1 MLRHLLNIS
10 IRTIKKRPWLHATN
24 LLGLSV
30 GLAAFSLILYYYQYQ
45 TGFDDFHTKA
55 DRLCRVV
62 MTRYIN
68 GEWVSERPD
77 NYPALTE
84 VLNQEIPEIELAQ
97 MVMYSQQTGTGIL
110 MNFGT
115 EDKPLLRDDLSVLS
129 ADPGIFNLYDIEMV
143 SGDYTALK
151 EPFTGIISAELAQ
164 TLYPNENAIGKTWK
178 EDDGREYLIIGVFQP
193 WEKNSHLNFDL
204 IKSFESI
211 GARHGVDFH
220 RTSWDWDR
228 MKVYVLLKDGVTK
241 DQAEN
246 KIDSLLFD
254 HKSTKAGMDL
264 KEFLSLQPIQD
275 IKLHSDFEA
284 KTFLAKESNKVN
296 GLLLIGFIILAIA
309 WTNFIN
315 FNLSLGFER
324 LKNMGIQK
332 SLGAEFNYFIK
343 QQAVES
349 LIINMLSLFFALS
362 IWQIFKP
369 LVDELAGIRIGF
381 KPESSFYLLIFEIS
395 ILGVLLTF
403 ITPVLVAKRVDV
415 AQALKGK
422 VSNLSFGI
430 PGIRK
435 TLVTFQW
442 VVSIVIA
449 VSVFVI
455 QDQLNYLSDVVRGV
469 RTEGVLVFNGPR
481 SFDYDR
487 FSANPEIIKNEIAQ
501 LPGVVGVGSSY
512 AVPGKTPYAYEIR
525 EEGKPLAANTFIPEH
540 QVDAGYIE
548 VYGHNILAGRNFDPS
563 RSTDES
569 AAILNVSAVQALF
582 GDISLEDALGRRI
595 TSPENGG
602 IRTVIGVIEDYY
614 HLSPEVAHFPMNFVF
629 DPESRGYYSVRFA
642 GTNQQALLK
651 SIESRYREV
660 FPGNLFH
667 SFLLED
673 FYTEYQASERNLS
686 GLLTAFGGIAIILSI
701 VGVVALTL
709 LDLGKNMKSL
719 SIRKVLGADFL
730 DLLIKVGYG
739 NLIRFALAAL
749 IAIPLAFSL
758 MESWLGDYANRIGLG
773 LVHLTP
779 PIILA
784 LVLMTVLFISSNK
797 ALKQNPTQYLK
808 EE

>member
-1 MLRHLLNIS
+1 MLKHLLNIS
-10 IRTIKKRPWLHATN
+10 FRTLKKRPWLHTTN

-30 GLAAFSLILYYYQYQ
+30 GLSAFALILYYYQYQ
-45 TGFDDFHTKA
+45 TSFDDFHGKA
-55 DRLCRVV
+55 DRLYRVV

-77 NYPALTE
+77 NYPALTT
-84 VLNQEIPEIELAQ
+84 VLNEDIPEIESAQ
-97 MVMYSQQTGTGIL
+97 MVMHSQRTGTGIL
-110 MNFGT
+110 MDFGT
-115 EDKPLLRDDLSVLS
+115 EDKPLLRDDLRVLS
-129 ADPGIFNLYDIEMV
+129 ADPGIFDLYDIEMV
-143 SGDYTALK
+143 SGDYTGLK

-164 TLYPNENAIGKTWK
+164 TFYPNENAIGKTWA
-178 EDDGREYLIIGVFQP
+178 EDDGREYRIIGVFHP
-193 WEKNSHLNFDL
+193 WEKNSHLKFDL

-228 MKVYVLLKDGVTK
+228 MKVYVLLKDGVSKQTVE
-241 DQAEN
+241 D
-246 KIDSLLFD
+246 KIDSLLLEY
-254 HKSTKAGMDL
+254 KPVNANLDL

-343 QQAVES
+343 KQAVKS
-349 LIINMLSLFFALS
+349 LIINVLSLAVALS
-362 IWQIFKP
+362 VWQIFKP
-369 LVDELAGIRIGF
+369 LVDELAGIPTDFR
-381 KPESSFYLLIFEIS
+381 PQPSFYLLVFGIS
-395 ILGVLLTF
+395 VLGVVLTF

-415 AQALKGK
+415 SLALKGK
-422 VSNLSFGI
+422 VSKLNFGI

-435 TLVTFQW
+435 ALVTFQW

-455 QDQLNYLSDVVRGV
+455 QDQLNYLDDVDKGL

-481 SFDYDR
+481 LFDYDR
-487 FSANPEIIKNEIAQ
+487 FSANPEIIKNEIAE
-501 LPGVVGVGSSY
+501 LPGVISVGSSY

-525 EEGKPLAANTFIPEH
+525 EEGKPLAANVFIPEH
-540 QVDAGYIE
+540 QVDANYIQ
-548 VYGHNILAGRNFDPS
+548 VYDHKLLAGRNFDPN
-563 RSTDES
+563 RSTDET

-582 GDISLEDALGRRI
+582 GDISLNDVLGRRI
-595 TSPENGG
+595 TSPENGF

-614 HLSPEVAHFPMNFVF
+614 HQSPEVAHFPMNFVF
-629 DPESRGYYSVRFA
+629 DPESRGFYSVRFA

-651 SIESRYREV
+651 SIESKYSEV

-673 FYTEYQASERNLS
+673 FYADYQASERNLS

-709 LDLGKNMKSL
+709 LDLGKNMKNL
-719 SIRKVLGADFL
+719 SIRKVLGADFI

-739 NLIRFALAAL
+739 NLSRFALAAI
-749 IAIPLAFSL
+749 IAIPLTFWL
-758 MESWLGDYANRIGLG
+758 MEIWLGGYANRIGLG
-773 LVHLTP
+773 FKHLAP
-779 PIILA
+779 SIILA
-784 LVLMTVLFISSNK
+784 IILITVLFACSNK